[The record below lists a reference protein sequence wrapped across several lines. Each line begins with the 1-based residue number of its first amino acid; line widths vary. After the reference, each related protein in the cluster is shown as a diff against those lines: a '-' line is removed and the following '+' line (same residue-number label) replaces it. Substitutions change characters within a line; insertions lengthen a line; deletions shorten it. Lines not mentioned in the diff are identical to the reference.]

1 MDSSP
6 SGGKRKKVLSVPQG
20 ISGKDTTAATGLLAD
35 RSSG

>member
-20 ISGKDTTAATGLLAD
+20 IPEKDTTAATGLSAYL
-35 RSSG
+35 SMG